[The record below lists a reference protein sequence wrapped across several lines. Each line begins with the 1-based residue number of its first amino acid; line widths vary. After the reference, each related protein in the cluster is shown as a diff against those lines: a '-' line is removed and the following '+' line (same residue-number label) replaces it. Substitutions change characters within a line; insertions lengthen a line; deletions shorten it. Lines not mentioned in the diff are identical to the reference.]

1 MSFFFLPLLAHGFC
15 KRKNLEATSKKEIEA
30 QQQHCCKQPKGWSS
44 QQNTLLHKQLLPS
57 NTFETCSLTL
67 LGSVLSRAAQISE
80 NAEHLPRLGC
90 TLVGLATCFR
100 CFSQDGYEMR
110 PGPR

>member
-1 MSFFFLPLLAHGFC
+1 MVNSDTVRDVFLLFAASGTRLLQ
-15 KRKNLEATSKKEIEA
+15 KKKA
-30 QQQHCCKQPKGWSS
+30 WKQPAKKRLKRNNNTAASS
-44 QQNTLLHKQLLPS
+44 QKVEVVNKTALLHKQLLPS

-90 TLVGLATCFR
+90 TLVG
-100 CFSQDGYEMR
+100 
-110 PGPR
+110 